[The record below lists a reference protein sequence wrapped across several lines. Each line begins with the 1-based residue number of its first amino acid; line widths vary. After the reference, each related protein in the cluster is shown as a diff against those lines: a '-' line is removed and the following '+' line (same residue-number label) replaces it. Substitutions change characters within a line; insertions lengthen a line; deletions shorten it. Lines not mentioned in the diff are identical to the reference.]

1 MVSGTVEGKRARGRQ
16 RQTFLS
22 WIGKCFDS
30 SGMDIIR
37 LAAGPKITNFY
48 KCTFLKVGCGLHKHR
63 YQMFQPIFARDQW
76 PETFK
81 ASFARTNQTVN
92 KRGRQKKCV
101 KNFLNFTTLHKMQ
114 PGQKTAGNF
123 PNFLLNRRYGLSK
136 TDEALNLKQ

>member
-1 MVSGTVEGKRARGRQ
+1 MLCLRSIKKLFKVKS
-16 RQTFLS
+16 
-22 WIGKCFDS
+22 
-30 SGMDIIR
+30 MDIVVNVS
-37 LAAGPKITNFY
+37 LNLYSGAGPKITNFY